1 MKKLL
6 LLLSIVI
13 GITYSSCKKNND
25 GLGEVYGKWKLVET
39 LADPGDGSGKYIKT
53 KEDLSLVLTK
63 SGKVEGDA
71 MLNTES
77 FKVLDSVSIEFKN
90 SNPAQTITYRYK
102 VTNNSLW
109 LYPPCIEGC
118 GFHYTRK

>member
-13 GITYSSCKKNND
+13 GITYSSCKKNTD
-25 GLGEVYGKWKLVET
+25 GPGEVYGKWKLVET